1 MGSSQSKSWYRG
13 WNHYSGNNIYTDKA
27 HHQQQQQR
35 RGKNFDLR
43 DLILVACGT
52 FFGTLAF
59 LLLLSM
65 IYYHSSFSFS
75 SSPLSPLRKKEF
87 LPNLPF
93 DTIKIWNQQ
102 DQYVTDE
109 NWIQHWD
116 ALLGHDIGFVQVSHP
131 AQFGL
136 RGGYPLR
143 GSVVLD
149 ERGKRVERQPGE
161 EAEAY
166 CLSVMHQIHC
176 LVSFLR
182 SYLGTLPSRYML
194 SLPSLL
200 VSCFFSHSLTSVV
213 Y

>member
-1 MGSSQSKSWYRG
+1 M
-13 WNHYSGNNIYTDKA
+13 
-27 HHQQQQQR
+27 
-35 RGKNFDLR
+35 
-43 DLILVACGT
+43 
-52 FFGTLAF
+52 
-59 LLLLSM
+59 
-65 IYYHSSFSFS
+65 
-75 SSPLSPLRKKEF
+75 
-87 LPNLPF
+87 
-93 DTIKIWNQQ
+93 
-102 DQYVTDE
+102 
-109 NWIQHWD
+109 QHWD

-176 LVSFLR
+176 LVSFL
-182 SYLGTLPSRYML
+182 TLPTFT
-194 SLPSLL
+194 LL
-200 VSCFFSHSLTSVV
+200 VKLAFTTGILFFFRT

>member
-1 MGSSQSKSWYRG
+1 M
-13 WNHYSGNNIYTDKA
+13 
-27 HHQQQQQR
+27 
-35 RGKNFDLR
+35 
-43 DLILVACGT
+43 
-52 FFGTLAF
+52 
-59 LLLLSM
+59 
-65 IYYHSSFSFS
+65 
-75 SSPLSPLRKKEF
+75 
-87 LPNLPF
+87 
-93 DTIKIWNQQ
+93 
-102 DQYVTDE
+102 
-109 NWIQHWD
+109 QHWD

-182 SYLGTLPSRYML
+182 YLPLHYITFTLYVKL
-194 SLPSLL
+194 AFTTGILFFFFALTDVYCLL
-200 VSCFFSHSLTSVV
+200 ADVCRSC
-213 Y
+213 

>member
-1 MGSSQSKSWYRG
+1 M
-13 WNHYSGNNIYTDKA
+13 
-27 HHQQQQQR
+27 
-35 RGKNFDLR
+35 
-43 DLILVACGT
+43 
-52 FFGTLAF
+52 
-59 LLLLSM
+59 
-65 IYYHSSFSFS
+65 
-75 SSPLSPLRKKEF
+75 
-87 LPNLPF
+87 
-93 DTIKIWNQQ
+93 
-102 DQYVTDE
+102 
-109 NWIQHWD
+109 QHWD

-182 SYLGTLPSRYML
+182 YLPYITFTLYVNL
-194 SLPSLL
+194 AFTTGILF
-200 VSCFFSHSLTSVV
+200 FFSHSLTSVV

>member
-1 MGSSQSKSWYRG
+1 M
-13 WNHYSGNNIYTDKA
+13 
-27 HHQQQQQR
+27 
-35 RGKNFDLR
+35 
-43 DLILVACGT
+43 
-52 FFGTLAF
+52 
-59 LLLLSM
+59 
-65 IYYHSSFSFS
+65 
-75 SSPLSPLRKKEF
+75 
-87 LPNLPF
+87 
-93 DTIKIWNQQ
+93 
-102 DQYVTDE
+102 
-109 NWIQHWD
+109 QHWD

-176 LVSFLR
+176 LVSFFTLPT
-182 SYLGTLPSRYML
+182 STLPSRYML

-200 VSCFFSHSLTSVV
+200 VSCFFFHAH
-213 Y
+213 

>member
-1 MGSSQSKSWYRG
+1 M
-13 WNHYSGNNIYTDKA
+13 
-27 HHQQQQQR
+27 
-35 RGKNFDLR
+35 
-43 DLILVACGT
+43 
-52 FFGTLAF
+52 
-59 LLLLSM
+59 
-65 IYYHSSFSFS
+65 
-75 SSPLSPLRKKEF
+75 
-87 LPNLPF
+87 
-93 DTIKIWNQQ
+93 
-102 DQYVTDE
+102 
-109 NWIQHWD
+109 
-116 ALLGHDIGFVQVSHP
+116 QVSHP

-182 SYLGTLPSRYML
+182 YLPTSTLPSRYML

-200 VSCFFSHSLTSVV
+200 VSCFFFFFGFTLTDVCCFLT
-213 Y
+213 YLRL